1 MSSKHLSNE
10 TEVNNNINSSPEE
23 SFHYDKTR
31 YNDVVSSFSSNGSTR
46 NTIEKP
52 ETRIVWKNVILMSI
66 LHLAAFYGFWI
77 TLTTAKWQS
86 VIAVHL
92 LGLASSIGVQAGA
105 HRLWSH
111 RAYKAKWQLRII
123 LAMLQTMA
131 LQNDIYEWC
140 RDHRVHHKHSETDA
154 DPHNSKR
161 GFFFSHMG
169 WLMVKKHP
177 HVISKGKQIDLTDL
191 INDPIVRYQR
201 KFYIP
206 LVILFWA
213 IIPTLIPY
221 YLCGETLWNSFFLCV
236 PFRYLLVLHNTWL
249 VNSAAH
255 MWGGKPYDD
264 SIEPRECVVRYILHG
279 EGYHNYHHTFPCDY
293 SASEHGWMINF
304 NTATMFIDLFAKIG
318 WAYDLK
324 KVHHKT
330 VMIRQMR
337 TGNADDIKTQMNGLK
352 DNLQGIIVALYP
364 VWLVF
369 LGKYFI
375 IGKSYD
381 F

>member
-1 MSSKHLSNE
+1 MSPKPFQTINQIKSSLF
-10 TEVNNNINSSPEE
+10 NNR
-23 SFHYDKTR
+23 DC
-31 YNDVVSSFSSNGSTR
+31 SNGSKASS
-46 NTIEKP
+46 IDGDDKP
-52 ETRIVWKNVILMSI
+52 KTKIVWRSVILISI

-77 TLTTAKWQS
+77 SLTDAKWQS
-86 VIAVHL
+86 IIVTWI
-92 LGLASSIGVQAGA
+92 IGVASAIGVLAGS

-236 PFRYLLVLHNTWL
+236 PFRYLLVLHNAWL

-255 MWGGKPYDD
+255 MWGSKPYDD

-279 EGYHNYHHTFPCDY
+279 EGYHNYHHTFPWDY
-293 SASEHGWMINF
+293 SASEHGWTTNF

>member
-1 MSSKHLSNE
+1 MSPEPISNK
-10 TEVNNNINSSPEE
+10 TKVNNNIDSSVEE
-23 SFHYDKTR
+23 SFHYDKAP
-31 YNDVVSSFSSNGSTR
+31 NGGIMSSFSSR

-52 ETRIVWKNVILMSI
+52 RTRIVWKNVILMSI

-77 TLTTAKWQS
+77 TLTKAKWQS
-86 VIAVHL
+86 VVAVYL

-123 LAMLQTMA
+123 LATLQTMA
-131 LQNDIYEWC
+131 LQNHIYEWC

-177 HVISKGKQIDLTDL
+177 DVISKGKQINLTDL
-191 INDPIVRYQR
+191 INDPIVRYQK

-213 IIPTLIPY
+213 IIPTLIPHY
-221 YLCGETLWNSFFLCV
+221 FWGETLWNSFFTCV
-236 PFRYLLVLHNTWL
+236 PLRYLFALHNTWL

-255 MWGGKPYDD
+255 MWGGKPYNE

-279 EGYHNYHHTFPCDY
+279 EGYHNYHHTFPWDY
-293 SASEHGWMINF
+293 SASEHGWTINF
-304 NTATMFIDLFAKIG
+304 NTATMFIDLFALIG

-324 KVHHKT
+324 KVDHKT
-330 VMIRQMR
+330 IINRQMK
-337 TGNADDIKTQMNGLK
+337 TGHSDDISYNINDLKFVNGLL
-352 DNLQGIIVALYP
+352 DNLEGVTIAFYP
-364 VWLVF
+364 VWLTLF
-369 LGKYFI
+369 GRYFI
-375 IGKSYD
+375 KG
-381 F
+381 